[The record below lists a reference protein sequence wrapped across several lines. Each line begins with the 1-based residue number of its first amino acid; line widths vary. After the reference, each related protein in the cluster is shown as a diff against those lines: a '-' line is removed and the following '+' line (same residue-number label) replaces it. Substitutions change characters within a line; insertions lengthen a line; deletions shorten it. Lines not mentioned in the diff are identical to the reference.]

1 MGTSKKRKAIHRK
14 VSVWYVVFAGCRVD
28 SDLHTSLC
36 SSVNTSDR
44 GSISATGPLSAFFA
58 AVVQFSHSVVSDSS
72 QTRVV
77 EEVKEKL

>member
-14 VSVWYVVFAGCRVD
+14 VNVWYVVFAGCRVD

-36 SSVNTSDR
+36 SVNTSAH
-44 GSISATGPLSAFFA
+44 GSILTTGPLFAFFA
-58 AVVQFSHSVVSDSS
+58 AVVQFRRSVLSDSL
-72 QTRVV
+72 QTGVE